1 MDHMGPDEFDDN
13 DRFGDVSDF
22 ASESDAQGSDSEAS
36 STDMPSSEATS
47 DYASKRSRKRK
58 SKGKDKRGDNPPSKR
73 RQKPQEEEPLEDP
86 GSLNFLSQTN
96 MLCQSFHW
104 KKSVWIMSLHI
115 EFQNSPRPRTGY
127 AYPTWGGDWKRRDH
141 AGADS
146 SNRFHPLENW
156 YPVGKDEH
164 RCGKGVSWWF
174 VIPILSTGMVS
185 MFEYLTWSDSCI

>member
-1 MDHMGPDEFDDN
+1 LESQGWFVERFCLFGNFTIYTYFFVLSRSLSLGLGHLGRRERYENLIRYYVEKEWLGELERNVRTDQTRSLTMDHMGPDEFDDN

-73 RQKPQEEEPLEDP
+73 RQKSQEEEPLEDP

-96 MLCQSFHW
+96 MLCQSFH
-104 KKSVWIMSLHI
+104 
-115 EFQNSPRPRTGY
+115 
-127 AYPTWGGDWKRRDH
+127 
-141 AGADS
+141 
-146 SNRFHPLENW
+146 
-156 YPVGKDEH
+156 
-164 RCGKGVSWWF
+164 
-174 VIPILSTGMVS
+174 
-185 MFEYLTWSDSCI
+185 